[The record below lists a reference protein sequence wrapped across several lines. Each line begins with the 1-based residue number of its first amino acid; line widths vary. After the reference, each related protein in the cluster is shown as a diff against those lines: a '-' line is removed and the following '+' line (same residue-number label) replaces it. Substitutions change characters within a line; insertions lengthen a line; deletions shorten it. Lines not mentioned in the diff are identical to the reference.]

1 MAQTPLLQLEN
12 LKVDFL
18 LRSGKVTAINELD
31 LQLERGKTLG
41 LVGESGCG
49 KSLTALAIMG
59 LISSPGRITSG
70 EILFDGEDLLKLSER
85 KRRELRGNQISMI
98 FQDPSSALNPVLTIG
113 KQISE

>member
-18 LRSGKVTAINELD
+18 LRSGKVTAINKLD

-70 EILFDGEDLLKLSER
+70 EIRFAGEDLLKLSER
-85 KRRELRGNQISMI
+85 KRREL
-98 FQDPSSALNPVLTIG
+98 
-113 KQISE
+113 